1 MNWSHSHRIDFKWK
15 FSPSNT
21 SDTPDDA
28 IIMHSYA
35 VLVVQLAQSHVRS
48 WKNPHNSEN
57 ENSAQPPV
65 HLLKHFFSIP
75 PMTMKRSNLLA
86 TEKKQ
91 QSLSD
96 FKNDT
101 FNKTMSAPAAPI
113 SSQSSMLWDDLR
125 RELMGSGSF
134 SISTFRQQR
143 SMSMTESPSR
153 TMNGRK
159 SSWEEKRRK
168 TVSTIVIT
176 MPTNLESVD
185 DCNELDDEHISEAGN
200 NSDDDDGE
208 SEDDCTT
215 DRCVLPNRLQT
226 RPM

>member
-1 MNWSHSHRIDFKWK
+1 
-15 FSPSNT
+15 
-21 SDTPDDA
+21 
-28 IIMHSYA
+28 
-35 VLVVQLAQSHVRS
+35 
-48 WKNPHNSEN
+48 
-57 ENSAQPPV
+57 
-65 HLLKHFFSIP
+65 
-75 PMTMKRSNLLA
+75 
-86 TEKKQ
+86 
-91 QSLSD
+91 
-96 FKNDT
+96 
-101 FNKTMSAPAAPI
+101 
-113 SSQSSMLWDDLR
+113 
-125 RELMGSGSF
+125 
-134 SISTFRQQR
+134 
-143 SMSMTESPSR
+143 MSMTESPSR